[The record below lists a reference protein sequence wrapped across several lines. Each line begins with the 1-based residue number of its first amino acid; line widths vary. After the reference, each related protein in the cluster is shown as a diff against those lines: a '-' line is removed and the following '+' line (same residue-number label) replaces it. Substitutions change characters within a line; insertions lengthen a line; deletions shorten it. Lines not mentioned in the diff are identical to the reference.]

1 METLLLQD
9 PWIAFY
15 LLYVGVLGAFFIWDY
30 LRRTSAI
37 QDGAGPARNV
47 PIRGGAVPPR
57 GYGVPTPAFWSPTAR
72 QSTERLY
79 RLPSAARRNPVRSR
93 GWGSGW
99 IRR

>member
-15 LLYVGVLGAFFIWDY
+15 LLYVGVLGAIFICDY

-37 QDGAGPARNV
+37 QDGAGPARNE
-47 PIRGGAVPPR
+47 PTRGGAVPPLGR
-57 GYGVPTPAFWSPTAR
+57 GVPTPAFRSPTAR
-72 QSTERLY
+72 QSRERLY
-79 RLPSAARRNPVRSR
+79 RFPSAARRNLVRWR

-99 IRR
+99 IRM